1 MRHDNAHLTD
11 ASKSETVGIG
21 VVGTG
26 SRIAHIIRNIPGFGD
41 RIRVTALHDTHK
53 EFVDLSLDSYAPD
66 ATVYDDYNDLVCDPS
81 VDWVLIGS
89 WNRLH
94 AEQAIAAFE
103 AGKHVFCEKP
113 LANTLEDTLA
123 MRAAHRRS
131 GTLFMIGFT
140 LRYSPHYRRIKEI
153 VSSGKIGTIVSME
166 FNETLDFNHGG
177 YIHSDWRRL
186 RELAGSHLLEKC
198 SHDLD
203 VANWIAGSLVS
214 RVASFGGLRFFVPEN
229 VYHQERIGPDPA
241 TGRPAFQTW
250 RNERNPFTCDKDIV
264 DHQVAILEYANGIRA
279 TFHTN
284 CVAGIPERRM
294 YIIGSE
300 GTIRSDV
307 IPGTIEVRRYG
318 WNTEVENHDSGVSES
333 HGGGD
338 EVLVQSLSDVMLH
351 GSQPP
356 TSLEDGLTS
365 AVTAFAIDDAM
376 ELGAVVDMAP
386 YWDRVEAD
394 APSERTRAT
403 DAYPTGSSR

>member
-1 MRHDNAHLTD
+1 MESISHRSADTLKRRTI
-11 ASKSETVGIG
+11 GIG

-26 SRIAHIIRNIPGFGD
+26 SRIAHIIRNIPGFGE
-41 RIRVTALHDTHK
+41 RIHVTAVHDTHK
-53 EFVDLSLDSYAPD
+53 DFVDLSVASYAQD
-66 ATVYDDYNDLVCDPS
+66 AVRYDDYNELVRDPS

-94 AEQAIAAFE
+94 AEHAIAAFE

-113 LANTLEDTLA
+113 LATSLDEALA
-123 MRAAHRRS
+123 MRDAHLRA
-131 GTLFMIGFT
+131 GTFFMIGFT
-140 LRYSPHYRRIKEI
+140 LRYSPHYRRIQEI
-153 VSSGKIGTIVSME
+153 VRSGAIGSIVSLE

-186 RELAGSHLLEKC
+186 RTLAGSHLLEKC

-203 VANWIAGSLVS
+203 VANWIIGSFAS
-214 RVASFGGLRFFVPEN
+214 RVASFGGLGFFMPEN
-229 VYHQERIGPDPA
+229 VHHQDRIGPDPS

-250 RNERNPFTCDKDIV
+250 RNERNPFTCEKDIV
-264 DHQVAILEYANGIRA
+264 DHQVAILEYANGVRA

-294 YIIGSE
+294 YIVGTEGSV
-300 GTIRSDV
+300 RSDV

-318 WNTEVENHDSGVSES
+318 WNTEIENHDTGASES

-338 EVLVQSLSDVMLH
+338 EVIVQSLSDAMLK
-351 GSQPP
+351 GIEPP

-365 AVTAFAIDDAM
+365 AVTAFAIDEAM
-376 ELGAVVDMAP
+376 NSGRVVDLAP
-386 YWDRVEAD
+386 YW
-394 APSERTRAT
+394 ERLSG
-403 DAYPTGSSR
+403 DSV